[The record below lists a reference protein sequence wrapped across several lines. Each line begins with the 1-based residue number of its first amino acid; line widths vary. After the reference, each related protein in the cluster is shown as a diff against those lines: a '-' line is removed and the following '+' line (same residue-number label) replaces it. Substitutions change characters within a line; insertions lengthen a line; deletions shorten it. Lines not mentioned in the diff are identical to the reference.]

1 MAEELRQFAMEGGIG
16 TCVAEE
22 DASKS
27 AKNTLPF
34 YTGDIIVILN
44 HIKEDIYQGYCDD
57 KIGHFS
63 IDSVHIIYL
72 NVVGTPVRRRDTLYN
87 DVKGIGRRAK
97 AKGRDNSMLL
107 DTENQAV
114 DLRKLTLIDNSEETS
129 NTITNVGS
137 NGEHK
142 ENRPFPIDLDSF
154 DTNTTKSTTKSATTP
169 LEIDPQY
176 NTSTSQIQAPNDSY
190 DGVTILLTPSDEVGV
205 TDVPDHSFKEEYDDT
220 SKESSLPNNEGE
232 TSSLNSG
239 SASSLPRTVSKS
251 SAFGDDPEEQY
262 EMDHSNTG
270 STNQHLTVDNYGF
283 LCDAS
288 DSESFISIQ
297 DLGAQHSRLGRVL
310 GLHKDKEAKWIEILS
325 GYNVD
330 YVKHST
336 RVKRLVGYG
345 IPDSLRGQV
354 WQYLADSHAYRQP
367 GLYQELL
374 SKERLEIYDVI
385 EKDIQRCYPDNIMFY
400 EANGDGQVNLYDV
413 LKAYAQYNPEVGYC
427 QGMGRLV
434 GMMLMQNITPED
446 TFWLLVA
453 TIDKYLSGY
462 YTPTLSKLRIHAAV
476 FDRLLLIHNP
486 KLHRKLAS
494 NDVVPLMYMTQ
505 WFLTVYTMTLPWST
519 VLHVWDLLFLRGVKV
534 LFRIGLAILDCCKDH
549 LLNHCPSN
557 TEILS
562 FLLHIP
568 HELLQPNT
576 ILEASRKVN
585 LKTSDIEK
593 LSKKAEELGL
603 ADRGPTRD
611 TKKLRKKGLI

>member
-1 MAEELRQFAMEGGIG
+1 M
-16 TCVAEE
+16 
-22 DASKS
+22 
-27 AKNTLPF
+27 
-34 YTGDIIVILN
+34 
-44 HIKEDIYQGYCDD
+44 
-57 KIGHFS
+57 
-63 IDSVHIIYL
+63 
-72 NVVGTPVRRRDTLYN
+72 
-87 DVKGIGRRAK
+87 
-97 AKGRDNSMLL
+97 
-107 DTENQAV
+107 
-114 DLRKLTLIDNSEETS
+114 
-129 NTITNVGS
+129 
-137 NGEHK
+137 
-142 ENRPFPIDLDSF
+142 
-154 DTNTTKSTTKSATTP
+154 
-169 LEIDPQY
+169 
-176 NTSTSQIQAPNDSY
+176 
-190 DGVTILLTPSDEVGV
+190 LTPSD
-205 TDVPDHSFKEEYDDT
+205 DVNMVEIQG
-220 SKESSLPNNEGE
+220 SSERHIRETITVPPNNDEDGY
-232 TSSLNSG
+232 SMRSG
-239 SASSLPRTVSKS
+239 SATSLPRTISRS
-251 SAFGDDPEEQY
+251 SALEDDSDD
-262 EMDHSNTG
+262 MDHSNAG
-270 STNQHLTVDNYGF
+270 SVNQQLTVDNYGF

-288 DSESFISIQ
+288 DSESFVTLQ
-297 DLGAQHSRLGRVL
+297 DTGPPHSRLGRVL
-310 GLHKDKEAKWIEILS
+310 GLHKDREAKWIEILS

-336 RVKRLVGYG
+336 RIKRLVGYG

-367 GLYQELL
+367 GLYRELL

-385 EKDIQRCYPDNIMFY
+385 EKDIQRCYPDHIMFY
-400 EANGDGQVNLYDV
+400 EANGNGQTNLYEV
-413 LKAYAQYNPEVGYC
+413 LKAYAHYNPEVGYC

-434 GMMLMQNITPED
+434 GMMLMQNISPED

-486 KLHRKLAS
+486 KLHRKLVS

-534 LFRIGLAILDCCKDH
+534 LFRTGLAILDCCKDH

-568 HELLQPNT
+568 HEILQPSA
-576 ILEASRKVN
+576 ILEASKKIN
-585 LKTSDIEK
+585 LKSSEVEK

-603 ADRGPTRD
+603 ADKGSSRD